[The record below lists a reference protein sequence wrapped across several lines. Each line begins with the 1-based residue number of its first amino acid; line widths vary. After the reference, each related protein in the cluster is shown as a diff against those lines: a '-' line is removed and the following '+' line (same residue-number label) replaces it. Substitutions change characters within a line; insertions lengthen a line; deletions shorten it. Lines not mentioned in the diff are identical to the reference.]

1 MRYAVGSEIPSGNA
15 GQRVTINFGGAL
27 RSDVIP
33 CADEERDRPVTDS
46 KSSVEATKQ
55 AAELITWI
63 VAQTHWT
70 IHETPPIRLIPYAE
84 LAKKSGEK
92 PTDFHVEALYSDQD
106 RIIYLT
112 DGWRAD
118 DLRDRSTLLHELVHH
133 LQYLNHVK
141 VTCEFEYEFQAFKL
155 QAVWLSEQGVED
167 PLDLMGINPF
177 FLLMLGQCDEMSF

>member
-1 MRYAVGSEIPSGNA
+1 MRHPASSEIISGPA
-15 GQRVTINFGGAL
+15 GLRATTNFGGAL
-27 RSDVIP
+27 RSDIIH
-33 CADEERDRPVTDS
+33 CAEEKRDRPVTDS

-84 LAKKSGEK
+84 LAEKYGEK
-92 PTDFHVEALYSDQD
+92 PTDFHVEALYSEQD
-106 RIIYLT
+106 RTVYLH

-118 DLRDRSTLLHELVHH
+118 DLRDRSMLLHELVHH

-141 VTCEFEYEFQAFKL
+141 VTCESEYEFQAFKL
-155 QAVWLSEQGVED
+155 QAKWLSEQGLEY
-167 PLDLMGINPF
+167 PLDLMDIDPF
-177 FLLMLGQCDEMSF
+177 VLLMLGHCDEMCN